1 MRPYRAVAS
10 AKAADAETRDPRLA
24 GRPRVIESA

>member
-1 MRPYRAVAS
+1 MRPDRAVAS

-24 GRPRVIESA
+24 GWPRIIESA